1 MAWDFRDEL
10 VVHLQHHARVEIAL
24 VERAMHPRHRDLH
37 DVRRGPLD
45 RHIDRHALGG
55 VAHGVH
61 TAGHVRDV
69 APPSEERLHVALLD
83 AERLRL
89 EDVAPDL
96 RVTLEVLVDEPLR
109 FLARHLHA
117 PRETEVAH
125 AVDDPEVQHLRDVAL
140 LARHRA
146 LGDAETRRG
155 GATVDVRPGAERVD
169 ERGVLR
175 DVGQHAQLDL
185 RVVGGDQHQV
195 RRSGHERVANPPA
208 QGRAD
213 RDVLQVR
220 SPAREP
226 AGRCDR
232 LLEGRVDPPRVGI
245 DEAAQPLGVCGA
257 KLLDLAVFEDLVDYR
272 MSAT

>member
-1 MAWDFRDEL
+1 
-10 VVHLQHHARVEIAL
+10 VHRQHHARVEIAL

-109 FLARHLHA
+109 FLTGHLHA

-155 GATVDVRPGAERVD
+155 GAPVDVRPGSGSTRPPSPSAYVERSFSISRYSRIFSTTGWAPRSSSSTVASV
-169 ERGVLR
+169 EKPVP
-175 DVGQHAQLDL
+175 
-185 RVVGGDQHQV
+185 V
-195 RRSGHERVANPPA
+195 RR
-208 QGRAD
+208 
-213 RDVLQVR
+213 
-220 SPAREP
+220 
-226 AGRCDR
+226 
-232 LLEGRVDPPRVGI
+232 PRGSFSSSNSS
-245 DEAAQPLGVCGA
+245 DCSCLGELIPKSWPTA
-257 KLLDLAVFEDLVDYR
+257 
-272 MSAT
+272 S